1 MKKLI
6 FKNFKK
12 KKSAFTLAEVLI
24 TLGIIGVV
32 AALTLPNLMSAYKAH
47 TLKTQFMKANST
59 LQQVFRLM
67 QADDLSLDPSDYP
80 RISNDDQL
88 QDFYKIF
95 FNYLSGATDCGAFT
109 RSDKKGCFNA
119 NKDEERT
126 KEYKTLDGK
135 KGVDYFFFDDGQIL
149 LSNGTLLL
157 FEHPNG
163 GIGGASHIWIF
174 ADINGANNPPN
185 RLGYDLFAFQFLEG
199 GIRPMG
205 AEGTEFTNID
215 TTCDINGTS
224 KWNGITC
231 TVKAISDPDYFKR
244 ITKSI
249 K

>member
-1 MKKLI
+1 MKNLI
-6 FKNFKK
+6 FKDSKK

-24 TLGIIGVV
+24 TLGVIGVV
-32 AALTLPNLMSAYKAH
+32 AALTLPNLMSTYKAH

-67 QADDLSLDPSDYP
+67 QADDESLDPSDYP
-80 RISNDDQL
+80 RNSDGHL

-95 FNYLSGATDCGAFT
+95 FNYLSGATDCKSFT
-109 RSDKKGCFNA
+109 TSAKKGCFNA
-119 NKDEERT
+119 NKNEERT

-135 KGVDYFFFDDGQIL
+135 KDVHYSFFDDGQIL

-157 FEHPNG
+157 FEHPDSG
-163 GIGGASHIWIF
+163 EGGASHIWIF

-205 AEGTEFTNID
+205 AAGTEYSNID
-215 TTCDINGTS
+215 VYCDINGTNG
-224 KWNGITC
+224 WNGMTC
-231 TVKAISDPDYFKR
+231 TAKAISDPDYFKR